1 MKFSRSKLL
10 LLCAMI
16 APATAQDGGTGE
28 SLPPVP
34 DSPAAAGGDS
44 TGDAADDKSEDG
56 TLLTAV
62 DLRGRVRD
70 MRKTVLGGGP
80 SVAKAERE
88 ALVFY
93 RKKVQQN
100 LRDGDDL
107 RTTIDAKEAE
117 YQVALDST
125 LRAGSSEQRN
135 QAASRAAGLRAEI
148 AGINVDL
155 AELEAQRKNLDNA
168 VIAIERRMKR
178 RKKIIE
184 HFDAGEQVD
193 TLPFLGEDVI
203 GPDEEG
209 ANAADP
215 FADDE
220 FLRDLMKRDPAR
232 AREILIDLDPTRYW
246 TLFPLTPPESLL
258 RQAITFPAADLPGKR

>member
-1 MKFSRSKLL
+1 MKLKRLPHAL
-10 LLCAMI
+10 PLWALCALI
-16 APATAQDGGTGE
+16 HPVSAQDGGT
-28 SLPPVP
+28 PPPAQPVP
-34 DSPAAAGGDS
+34 TKAPAEGGAESSDEN
-44 TGDAADDKSEDG
+44 EDG
-56 TLLTAV
+56 PLLTAV

-80 SVAKAERE
+80 GVAKAERE

-93 RKKVQQN
+93 RRKIQQN
-100 LRDGDDL
+100 LRDGDEL
-107 RTTIDAKEAE
+107 RTTRDAKEAE

-125 LRAGSSEQRN
+125 LRAGGSDQRN

-148 AGINVDL
+148 AGITGEI
-155 AELEAQRKNLDNA
+155 AELEGQRKNLDNA

-184 HFDAGEQVD
+184 HFDSGEQID
-193 TLPFLGEDVI
+193 TLPFLGEDVL

-209 ANAADP
+209 GIVADP

-220 FLRDLMKRDPAR
+220 FLRDLMERDPAR
-232 AREILIDLDPTRYW
+232 AREILIDLDPARYW
-246 TLFPLTPPESLL
+246 KLFPLTPPETLL
-258 RQAITFPAADLPGKR
+258 RQAVPFPAADLPGKR